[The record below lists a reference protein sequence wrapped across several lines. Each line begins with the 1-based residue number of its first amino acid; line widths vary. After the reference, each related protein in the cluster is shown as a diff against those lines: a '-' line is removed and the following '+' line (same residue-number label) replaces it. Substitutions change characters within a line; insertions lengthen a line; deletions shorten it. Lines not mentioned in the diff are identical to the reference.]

1 MRILSSLLTYKY
13 NNINSSESRGGSS
26 PLLGTTS
33 TNHSRPRKTT
43 QAIVLKA
50 FFLIS
55 FSFRIVLHCLSLSLK
70 WSANGAWVE
79 RVFEH
84 QEA

>member
-33 TNHSRPRKTT
+33 VDHTRPSETT

-50 FFLIS
+50 FFHLL
-55 FSFRIVLHCLSLSLK
+55 F
-70 WSANGAWVE
+70 
-79 RVFEH
+79 
-84 QEA
+84 